1 MQDVRTFAYSLS
13 QADDGWRWR
22 VVDEDGVTVAEG
34 AHGAQADAQAAVRS
48 TLRAIG
54 QDLGAEAA

>member
-1 MQDVRTFAYSLS
+1 MQPVRSFAYSLS

-22 VVDEDGVTVAEG
+22 VFDEDGVTVADG
-34 AHGAQADAQAAVRS
+34 AQGSQADAQAAVLS
-48 TLRAIG
+48 MLRAAG